1 MYRQEISVGMNAWLS
16 EVPPTA
22 NNVTILPT
30 IVDKTLLLGVTWGIR
45 VKEEVDMSFWIHKV
59 FNGIASAHMPHG
71 EYQTLEDA
79 QKDLQYYKEFYGD
92 AIILDSSGNPQ
103 ESTSP
108 KSV

>member
-1 MYRQEISVGMNAWLS
+1 
-16 EVPPTA
+16 
-22 NNVTILPT
+22 
-30 IVDKTLLLGVTWGIR
+30 
-45 VKEEVDMSFWIHKV
+45 V

-92 AIILDSSGNPQ
+92 AIILDNSGNPQ